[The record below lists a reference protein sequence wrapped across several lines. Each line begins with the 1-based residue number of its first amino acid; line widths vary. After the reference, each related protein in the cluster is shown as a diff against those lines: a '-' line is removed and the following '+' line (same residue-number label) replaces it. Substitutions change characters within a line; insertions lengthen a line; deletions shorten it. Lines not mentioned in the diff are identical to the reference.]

1 MHRLTVILASVF
13 WTLLI
18 AFSLWMQRGQLDRT
32 AEALAKNDAMANLR
46 KDMAIRKWAGSVG
59 GVYVLEPK
67 VPDMESLADQER
79 LTGMKPGG
87 EEVKLVLLTP
97 IHTLLAI
104 QQTHQKEYG
113 IKERLTSLQLRNRDN
128 MPDEW
133 EQNALKSLE
142 GGSEM
147 VTETFSGKQ
156 GHGLTRVMIP
166 MRMDKECLECHRDTL
181 VPIGG
186 LRGGAT
192 ISIDLNT
199 YRTAQEPTWRVIQY
213 WHSGVWG
220 MGLTT
225 IFAFGFIARRRE
237 VEQAKQHE
245 ERRQNEL
252 AFSAMAEGALIT
264 DAGGTI
270 LWVNDAFCEI
280 SGYAHDE
287 IIGQN
292 PRILKSGR
300 HENATYDDMW
310 RQLKTTGHWR
320 GELWNRRK
328 SGEVFPEQISIKAL
342 RAENGQIQ
350 RYIAVFSDITE
361 RKRGEE
367 AIRQLN
373 QSLEKRVRQEVAKNR
388 EKDHI
393 LIQQSRLA
401 AMGEMVHNIAHQWRQ
416 PLNAL
421 SILLAD
427 IKDQYTFN
435 ELTLEGLKQ
444 DIGTGDRLIQKMS
457 TTIDDFREFFQ
468 PNKTMEPFSLG
479 QAILGSISIVETSF
493 RHYSIEIDLQSAQP
507 DLTVY
512 GFRNEFSQVLLN
524 ILANAKD
531 AILER
536 DISGGRVVIASAE
549 QDGQMVISIRDN
561 AGGIPAD
568 ILPKIFDPYF
578 TTRDKGTGIGLYM
591 SKVIMD
597 HMGGRIEARNVDGG
611 AEILVTVP
619 PVPAGDPPPA
629 AQ

>member
-1 MHRLTVILASVF
+1 MHRLTVILASIF
-13 WTLLI
+13 WSLLI
-18 AFSLWMQRGQLDRT
+18 VFSLWMQRGQLDRT

-46 KDMAIRKWAGSVG
+46 KDMAIRKWAASVG

-67 VPDMESLADQER
+67 VHDMESLADQER
-79 LTGMKPGG
+79 LSGIKPGG

-104 QQTHQKEYG
+104 QQTHHKEYG

-128 MPDEW
+128 TPDEW
-133 EQNALKSLE
+133 EQNALKSLQ
-142 GGSEM
+142 GGSEV
-147 VTETFSGKQ
+147 VTETFAGKL
-156 GHGLTRVMIP
+156 GHGLMRVMIP

-181 VPIGG
+181 VPVGG

-199 YRTAQEPTWRVIQY
+199 YRTAQEPTWRAIQY
-213 WHSGVWG
+213 WHFGIWAL
-220 MGLTT
+220 GLTT

-237 VEQAKQHE
+237 IEQGRQNE

-252 AFSAMAEGALIT
+252 AFSAMAEGAMIT
-264 DAGGTI
+264 DTDGTI

-287 IIGQN
+287 IIGRN
-292 PRILKSGR
+292 PRILKSGK
-300 HENATYDDMW
+300 HDDAIYEDMW
-310 RQLKTTGHWR
+310 RQLKSAGHWR

-342 RAENGQIQ
+342 RAENGQIH

-373 QSLEKRVRQEVAKNR
+373 QSLEIRVQQEVAKNR

-393 LIQQSRLA
+393 LIQQARLA

-427 IKDQYTFN
+427 IKDQYTFKEMTAESLN
-435 ELTLEGLKQ
+435 Q

-468 PNKTMEPFSLG
+468 PNKTKEPFSLT
-479 QAILGSISIVETSF
+479 QAILGSVSIIETSF
-493 RHYSIEIDLQSAQP
+493 RHYCIEIDLQPAEP
-507 DLTVY
+507 DLTVC

-524 ILANAKD
+524 ILSNAKD
-531 AILER
+531 AMLER
-536 DISGGRVVIASAE
+536 QISGGRVVIACSA
-549 QDGQMVISIRDN
+549 QDGQPVISIRDN
-561 AGGIPAD
+561 AGGIPPD

-578 TTRDKGTGIGLYM
+578 TTKDKGTGIGLYM

-597 HMGGRIEARNVDGG
+597 HMDGKIDARNIDGG
-611 AEILVTVP
+611 VEILITVP
-619 PVPAGDPPPA
+619 SASGDGQACPSP
-629 AQ
+629 